1 MAYVRT
7 VKTSSGATAVQ
18 IVWSWRK
25 GSRSIEHLGSA
36 HDDVE
41 LAALKAAAA
50 ERLAAGQTELD
61 LGISGHLEPG
71 TLPILSSQMTPLWET
86 LCVAYRVLGFESAAK
101 SDNVF
106 RDLVL
111 ARIIEPTS
119 KIDAERVLTEVGLSP
134 ASYATVKRRLPR
146 YAKPGWRQALAAV
159 SAAHARLGP
168 ASLVLF
174 DVSTLYFET
183 DAGDGFREPGFS
195 KERRLEPQ
203 ITLGLLTDA
212 AGFPLTVEAF
222 EGNKAETATM
232 LPVINAFKAAHQLSD
247 ITLVADAGMIS
258 EANQVA
264 LQAAGLSFI
273 LGTRIPHL
281 PDVVREWRDKHP
293 GEAIPDGLTLTQPW
307 PATSSE
313 KARGIPDRVIYYQF
327 RHDRARRTLR
337 GIDEQVRKAE
347 RAVDGHAP
355 IKRNRYIQLAGA
367 TKSVNR
373 TLEAK
378 TRALA
383 GWKGYTTN
391 LTTQSS
397 AFVIDAYHQLWWRVP
412 IE

>member
-36 HDDVE
+36 HDTVE

-86 LCVAYRVLGFESAAK
+86 LCVAYRALGFESAAK

-159 SAAHARLGP
+159 SAAHARLG
-168 ASLVLF
+168 AS
-174 DVSTLYFET
+174 
-183 DAGDGFREPGFS
+183 EPGVV
-195 KERRLEPQ
+195 RRL
-203 ITLGLLTDA
+203 DA
-212 AGFPLTVEAF
+212 VL
-222 EGNKAETATM
+222 
-232 LPVINAFKAAHQLSD
+232 
-247 ITLVADAGMIS
+247 
-258 EANQVA
+258 
-264 LQAAGLSFI
+264 
-273 LGTRIPHL
+273 
-281 PDVVREWRDKHP
+281 RD
-293 GEAIPDGLTLTQPW
+293 
-307 PATSSE
+307 
-313 KARGIPDRVIYYQF
+313 RC
-327 RHDRARRTLR
+327 RR
-337 GIDEQVRKAE
+337 
-347 RAVDGHAP
+347 
-355 IKRNRYIQLAGA
+355 
-367 TKSVNR
+367 
-373 TLEAK
+373 
-378 TRALA
+378 
-383 GWKGYTTN
+383 W
-391 LTTQSS
+391 
-397 AFVIDAYHQLWWRVP
+397 VP
-412 IE
+412 